1 MYGIHRTTTSSSVA
15 KATILSTFWAIVIL
29 MAPALLKGQTPRT
42 DPGPMPG
49 ETLVWSDEFNGK
61 LVPSAPDTTT
71 WAYIT
76 GKGESGG
83 EQIYCKYNS
92 SQPPCD
98 PKQPNSY
105 VGSDGNLHITVWKT
119 PYGGYTSAFL
129 QTKKL
134 KSFQYGR
141 VEARIKLP
149 SGQGMWPAFWMMGDS
164 VSQVSWP
171 KCGEIDILENL
182 GRQPSRVY
190 GTLHAAGYAGAGHG
204 KTYDLPGGK
213 ALANDFHIYGMIWTP
228 KKIQLYFDLP
238 SNIYATFTQAELP
251 AGQEWPFD
259 TGKFYILLN
268 TAVGGSWGGA
278 PDATTKTP
286 ADMLVD
292 YVRVY
297 QTAAEATN

>member
-1 MYGIHRTTTSSSVA
+1 V
-15 KATILSTFWAIVIL
+15 
-29 MAPALLKGQTPRT
+29 
-42 DPGPMPG
+42 
-49 ETLVWSDEFNGK
+49 
-61 LVPSAPDTTT
+61 
-71 WAYIT
+71 T

-83 EQIYCKYNS
+83 EQIYCKYKS

-98 PKQPNSY
+98 PNQPNSY
-105 VGSDGNLHITVWKT
+105 IGPDGNLHIIVQKT

-141 VEARIKLP
+141 IEARIKIP
-149 SGQGMWPAFWMMGDS
+149 AGQGMWPAFWLMGDT

-171 KCGEIDILENL
+171 KCGEIDVMESL

-190 GTLHAAGYAGAGHG
+190 GTLHATGYANAGHG

-213 ALANDFHIYGMIWTP
+213 ALADDFHIFGMIWEP
-228 KKIQLYFDLP
+228 KKIQFYVDSP
-238 SNIYATFTQAELP
+238 SNIYAAFTQADLH
-251 AGQEWPFD
+251 AGEEWPFD
-259 TGKFYILLN
+259 TGKFYLLLN

-286 ADMLVD
+286 AEMLVD

-297 QTAAEATN
+297 QSVATAAK

>member
-1 MYGIHRTTTSSSVA
+1 MLKTRPFTFLCKRSAWALLSVSV
-15 KATILSTFWAIVIL
+15 LFV
-29 MAPALLKGQTPRT
+29 PALAGGQSAPKGGAKTLA
-42 DPGPMPG
+42 G

-61 LVPSAPDTTT
+61 TAPSAPDPAV

-98 PKQPNSY
+98 PAQPNSF
-105 VGSDGNLHITVWKT
+105 VGPDGNLHITVQKT
-119 PYGGYTSAFL
+119 PYGGYTSAFV

-141 VEARIKLP
+141 IEARMKLP
-149 SGQGMWPAFWMMGDS
+149 ASQGMWPAFWLMGDS

-171 KCGEIDILENL
+171 KCGEIDVMEAL
-182 GRQPSRVY
+182 GREPSRIY
-190 GTLHAAGYAGAGHG
+190 GTLHAVGYGGAGHG
-204 KTYDLPGGK
+204 KTFDLPGGK
-213 ALANDFHIYGMIWTP
+213 AFASDFHIFGMIWEP
-228 KKIQLYFDLP
+228 KKIQFYVDSP
-238 SNIYATFTQAELP
+238 SNVYATFTDADLKSGE
-251 AGQEWPFD
+251 EWPFD
-259 TGKFYILLN
+259 TGKFYLLLN

-278 PDATTKTP
+278 PDATTKAP
-286 ADMLVD
+286 ADMLID

-297 QTAAEATN
+297 QTAAQAGK